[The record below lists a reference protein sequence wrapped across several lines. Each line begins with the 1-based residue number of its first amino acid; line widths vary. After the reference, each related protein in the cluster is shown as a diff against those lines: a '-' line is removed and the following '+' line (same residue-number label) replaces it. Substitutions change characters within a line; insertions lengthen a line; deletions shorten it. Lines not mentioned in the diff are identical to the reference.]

1 MSGAMN
7 SAKSGQTKDS
17 QDPAGTCPLKLSML
31 GIIPVRYAFDDNDEH
46 GDQLH
51 PFPDDGKRWQGR
63 FKSDERHYTL
73 RQLRDGWIY
82 VFDQTAN
89 TFHEY
94 QVLGCKFIK
103 IDWSSDEATKP
114 AAGRGSKGETKSCLF
129 YPSTHTLFIG
139 YAHQRWTWRVCEH
152 MRSDSGSRNAL
163 MRKLSLNQCD
173 ENSALP
179 HAQFARYLGDYVADI
194 DVSDQNELF
203 EHTCTPLS
211 ASEQQDDTPSE
222 SEFNLVAV
230 KPAAA
235 SSEYLSDLP
244 EQTSAVFVALDDPLA
259 DTSDLFIQFAK
270 QVGSRSQLM
279 GDEDKQHKLQMA
291 ALTRSLGRVTVE
303 EKDLPEY
310 IKQDPIRLL
319 EFEKALTEY
328 VATAELAEIEFT
340 DAASQGVVPIFDSPI
355 QKEADQQLAELKRMY
370 NFSPSSQQMRDWKT
384 KNNVFHDEVRWDD
397 LDNFLIEHYT
407 QLEGLDEQ
415 IQAHYAKFM
424 TAFNQL
430 GTDPVSL
437 GIDNQDAYQQ
447 AYLMDLVS
455 QFLAVVTQA
464 NSSEKGLARLKK
476 ELSFDSP
483 KNLMALA
490 SAGFSVEANKAIN
503 EHVKDFSTSFLSLST
518 PSDMVAL
525 STAIANWDT
534 FTGDS
539 RIQEKAWFKSL
550 IDPIQL
556 SFSAMQ
562 SAIANQAKDSWGAL
576 QELLFPYQY
585 ARKPGTQSLLSNI
598 RLILVENIVN
608 EDAVLKSNP
617 NYAKELG
624 NFGVKLNNILKEIDG
639 AINLKPGKISPKNHQ
654 VGMANAA
661 RRKLENLYSKEL
673 PMMVTLKEQA
683 AMKTFQQSVNE
694 KLEAV
699 WQKTKVNSTSV
710 SNSLGGLGGL
720 VFALNLWNTMAVL
733 EALPQKLADNS
744 SLSPLDNPAVGEALY
759 ATGYT
764 LAAAGAISV
773 AKSWEII
780 ATRKSLLRLSLNMA
794 INNNPGSVAGSAL
807 KTFSKSMALVSTV
820 GMLASALETWESWG
834 RLNDSS
840 KPDMERIGYGIKM
853 VATAAQG
860 AVFSV
865 QLITFFASRLGLF
878 SITVGA
884 IYAGWMLAALSI
896 IGFLYL
902 LAVIMT
908 NVFKRSDM
916 EQWLINS
923 TWGTETESWPP
934 TQELINL
941 ELLIHRPVIRLK
953 SVLKELPDNQRYNF
967 KMQWQLEIEVPS
979 YLENRTIG
987 LQITRLPK
995 QSPSSYHITDEKSLV
1010 LINEQL
1016 GKWESDDEKL
1026 LYRLNLGGSD
1036 HDIVSVCLALPF
1048 NWINQKN
1055 KAIQFCAKGQSNG
1068 ELALHPIED
1077 EDFGKRNLLVGN
1089 PDDK

>member
-31 GIIPVRYAFDDNDEH
+31 GIIPVRYAFDDNYEH

-63 FKSDERHYTL
+63 FKSDDRHYTL

-114 AAGRGSKGETKSCLF
+114 AVERGSDGETKSCLF

-152 MRSDSGSRNAL
+152 MRSDSVSRNAL

-211 ASEQQDDTPSE
+211 VTEQQDDTPSE

-244 EQTSAVFVALDDPLA
+244 EQASAVFVALDDPLA
-259 DTSDLFIQFAK
+259 DISDLFIQFAG
-270 QVGSRSQLM
+270 QVKSRSQLM

-303 EKDLPEY
+303 EKDLPDY
-310 IKQDPIRLL
+310 MKQDPIRLL

-328 VATAELAEIEFT
+328 VVTAELAEIELMKSASEGT
-340 DAASQGVVPIFDSPI
+340 AAVFIDSPT
-355 QKEADQQLAELKRMY
+355 QQDAEQQLAELKRMY
-370 NFSPSSQQMRDWKT
+370 NFTPTSSQMRDWKT

-407 QLEGLDEQ
+407 KLEGLDEQ

-455 QFLAVVTQA
+455 QFLTVVTQA
-464 NSSEKGLARLKK
+464 SNSEKGQARLKK
-476 ELSFDSP
+476 ELSLDSP

-490 SAGFSVEANKAIN
+490 SSGFSVEANKAIN
-503 EHVKDFSTSFLSLST
+503 EHVKDFSNSFLSLST

-550 IDPIQL
+550 IEPIQL

-576 QELLFPYQY
+576 QELLFPYQF

-598 RLILVENIVN
+598 RLLLVESIVN

-617 NYAKELG
+617 NYSKELG
-624 NFGVKLNNILKEIDG
+624 NFRVKLNNILKDING

-661 RRKLENLYSKEL
+661 RRKLENLFSKEL
-673 PMMVTLKEQA
+673 PMMLTLKEQA

-694 KLEAV
+694 KLDAV
-699 WQKTKVNSTSV
+699 WQKTKVNTTSV
-710 SNSLGGLGGL
+710 SNSLGGLAGL

-744 SLSPLDNPAVGEALY
+744 SLDPRNNPAVGEAIY

-764 LAAAGAISV
+764 VVAAGAISAGRAWETIVQKDLLKISLKV
-773 AKSWEII
+773 ALKNEP
-780 ATRKSLLRLSLNMA
+780 TLVVKNT
-794 INNNPGSVAGSAL
+794 L
-807 KTFSKSMALVSTV
+807 KTFFKSVALVSTV
-820 GMLASALETWESWG
+820 GMISSAVETWESWG
-834 RLNDSS
+834 RIHDHSRTSL
-840 KPDMERIGYGIKM
+840 ERAGYVLKGM
-853 VATAAQG
+853 ATFVQAF
-860 AVFSV
+860 VFSA
-865 QLITFFASRLGLF
+865 QLGALMLNQLGVGFAVIGWIS
-878 SITVGA
+878 
-884 IYAGWMLAALSI
+884 AGWMLTTLSVVGI
-896 IGFLYL
+896 IYL
-902 LAVIMT
+902 IAVIMT
-908 NVFKRSDM
+908 NVFKRSDL
-916 EQWLINS
+916 ETWLRDS
-923 TWGTETESWPP
+923 TWGKERKNWTS

-941 ELLIHRPVIRLK
+941 ELLIHRPIIRLHG
-953 SVLKELPDNQRYNF
+953 VTKENSYKHMYQIDR
-967 KMQWQLEIEVPS
+967 QWLLEIELPL
-979 YLENRTIG
+979 YLENKTIG
-987 LQITRLPK
+987 LQVTRTPMKQLPMNNIVTLG
-995 QSPSSYHITDEKSLV
+995 SPVLV
-1010 LINEQL
+1010 NEQL
-1016 GKWESDDEKL
+1016 GQWVFKDGKL
-1026 LYRLNLGGSD
+1026 VYRLNLGGSNS
-1036 HDIVSVCLALPF
+1036 DIVSICIAMPF
-1048 NWINQKN
+1048 NWVNQGDKLI
-1055 KAIQFCAKGQSNG
+1055 KFFAKGQTSG
-1068 ELALHPIED
+1068 ELVLQSIEK
-1077 EDFGKRNLLVGN
+1077 EDIPTRVLLVGKK
-1089 PDDK
+1089 DDK

>member
-103 IDWSSDEATKP
+103 IDWSSEEATKP
-114 AAGRGSKGETKSCLF
+114 AAERGSEGETKSCLF
-129 YPSTHTLFIG
+129 YPSTHMLFIG

-194 DVSDQNELF
+194 DVSDQNKLF
-203 EHTCTPLS
+203 DDTCTPLS

-328 VATAELAEIEFT
+328 VSTAELAEIEFT

-355 QKEADQQLAELKRMY
+355 HKEADQQLAELKRMY

-424 TAFNQL
+424 AAFNQL

-490 SAGFSVEANKAIN
+490 SAGFSAEANKAIN

-699 WQKTKVNSTSV
+699 WQKTKVNTTSV

-744 SLSPLDNPAVGEALY
+744 SLDPLDNPAVGEAIY

-764 LAAAGAISV
+764 VVAAGAISAGRAWDTIV
-773 AKSWEII
+773 QKDLLD
-780 ATRKSLLRLSLNMA
+780 KSLKET
-794 INNNPGSVAGSAL
+794 INKGQSVSTKSAL
-807 KTFSKSMALVSTV
+807 KVFSKSIALVSTI
-820 GMLASALETWESWG
+820 GLISSALETWESYV
-834 RLNDSS
+834 RFKDTSRA
-840 KPDMERIGYGIKM
+840 PMERAGYALKWSATLAQSAIFGIQLGAWLGSRFFGIFTIGWI
-853 VATAAQG
+853 
-860 AVFSV
+860 S
-865 QLITFFASRLGLF
+865 
-878 SITVGA
+878 
-884 IYAGWMLAALSI
+884 AGWMLT
-896 IGFLYL
+896 GM
-902 LAVIMT
+902 AVIGVIYLIAVIIT
-908 NVFKRSDM
+908 NVFKRSDL
-916 EQWLINS
+916 ENWLRDS
-923 TWGTETESWPP
+923 TWGKDPESW
-934 TQELINL
+934 TATEELINL
-941 ELLIHRPVIRLK
+941 ERLVHRPVIRLK
-953 SVLKELPDNQRYNF
+953 SVLKDLPHNQRYNF
-967 KMQWQLEIEVPS
+967 NMQWQIEIKVPS
-979 YLENRTIG
+979 YLKNKVIG
-987 LQITRLPK
+987 LQITRSPK
-995 QSPSSYHITDEKSLV
+995 QQTLSYQIPKSSSPV

-1016 GKWESDDEKL
+1016 GNWESEDDNL
-1026 LYRLNLGGSD
+1026 VYRLNLGGSD
-1036 HDIVSVCLALPF
+1036 KDIIGVCISLPF
-1048 NWINQKN
+1048 NWINQDNQAMK
-1055 KAIQFCAKGQSNG
+1055 FCAQGSSNG
-1068 ELALHPIED
+1068 ELELEPINEK
-1077 EDFGKRNLLVGN
+1077 DFSTRIVNVEKS
-1089 PDDK
+1089 K